1 MSLVPSDPYASQ
13 PEDDAFGSSDA
24 NHGPSSPAAGW
35 YPDPTGR
42 QRYWDGTQWGH
53 YAPTQAPAT
62 NAPVLYQQ
70 TVVVSG
76 GKEVGITYVLAIFL
90 GGLGIHNFYLG
101 RTGIA
106 ITQLVLYL
114 VGFATSWLGI
124 GLLLVFG
131 VAIWVIVELFLI
143 PQFVREANARLA
155 GAGAYS
161 AHQGYGPAGGGG
173 QYPGQ
178 Y

>member
-1 MSLVPSDPYASQ
+1 MSLVPTDPYASQ
-13 PEDDAFGSSDA
+13 PEDGQSRSSQA
-24 NHGPSSPAAGW
+24 NGAPSSPAAGW

-42 QRYWDGTQWGH
+42 QRYWDGAQWGQ
-53 YAPTQAPAT
+53 YAPAQSQAT
-62 NAPVLYQQ
+62 GAPVLYQQ

-114 VGFATSWLGI
+114 VGIATSWLGI
-124 GLLLVFG
+124 GLLLMFG

-155 GAGAYS
+155 GAGAY
-161 AHQGYGPAGGGG
+161 AANQGFGQAGGGG
-173 QYPGQ
+173 SYPGQ

>member
-1 MSLVPSDPYASQ
+1 MSLVPTDPYASQ
-13 PEDDAFGSSDA
+13 PDDGAPGSPHAA
-24 NHGPSSPAAGW
+24 NPPSSPAAGW

-53 YAPTQAPAT
+53 YAPTPAA

-70 TVVVSG
+70 TVVVNG

-90 GGLGIHNFYLG
+90 GALGIHNFYLG

-106 ITQLVLYL
+106 VTQLVLYL
-114 VGFATSWLGI
+114 VGWATAWLGV
-124 GLLLVFG
+124 GLLLIFG
-131 VAIWVIVELFLI
+131 VSVWIIVELFLI

-155 GAGAYS
+155 GFGGYAAN
-161 AHQGYGPAGGGG
+161 QGYGPAGGSGPYPR
-173 QYPGQ
+173 QY
-178 Y
+178 